1 MSQLTMRPQEA
12 RAEQPVRKLSSR
24 QFLAV
29 YAILLIILCLITKFR
44 GLSPFVLLL
53 LVPAAIVAG
62 VTYSRAVYLSTL
74 GLLAGASLWAFHI
87 RGHDLNVGVLATVLV
102 MAISVFHAEWLSRW
116 ARRRRHLA
124 AELAAERDFVRS
136 VVQTAH
142 SIILMLD
149 HRGAITWYNQ
159 AAADLLGA
167 GLEEVRGEEWVTRF
181 VPADDR
187 GGVRERILQTIAG
200 DPTHG
205 FVNPIIAHEG
215 LRQILWY
222 AQPLPERDGVA
233 EGLFAI
239 GYDVTEQVAAEA
251 ALRESE
257 ALYRSLVEHLGE
269 GICMVSTE
277 DERILF
283 ANPAAHATF
292 GVPSGS
298 LVGGTLADYTDPATF
313 ERLRSQTERRLRG
326 LTDSYEID
334 IRRPDGEPRT
344 LLVTA
349 VPQTNDDGVVPA
361 TLAIFRDITGR
372 KAGEA
377 ALQRRATELDL
388 INRVGR
394 EIAGELEWEA
404 LRERAVT
411 LIRDAFGYDHVGL
424 LTVDHDRRE
433 IRMVAWSDA
442 FDVSFPPDY
451 TLSLDQGL
459 LGWACR
465 HGEAV
470 LVNDVAQD
478 DRYVN
483 RYADHLPTQAEL
495 CVPIW
500 VGDDVVAILDVQ
512 SAHKDA
518 FDAQDLMVMQT
529 LAAQLAVAISNART
543 YAALQK
549 ELEERLRAETA
560 LRDSQERLN
569 LALEGGE
576 LSLWSWRRGEDI
588 ALDAVSRITSLG
600 YAAPEGPTGYRAY
613 LALVHPEDRR
623 RFHDAVR
630 TYSNATGDRP
640 FVTEHRLRAQDGTW
654 RWMLVRGRVVR
665 RDASG
670 EPLRIAGTFLDIT
683 ARKQAELALQEANA
697 TLEATVTARTAELQA
712 ERDRSA
718 AILRTTGDAIAHVD
732 RDLHVSY
739 VNPAFERV
747 TGYTAD
753 EVLDHDIRELVK
765 AYNDPEITRRMR
777 TILAEAETWNGE
789 LVLERKGGQPYDAL
803 VHIAPVWD
811 GGETPAGYLTSHR
824 DISALK
830 RLQRI
835 QTRFISNVSHEL
847 RTPIAVLK
855 LYTDLL
861 PTATAEKRPAYER
874 ALQTEIER
882 LTRTVNNILRI
893 NSLGAEGAHLDRR
906 PVPLNTFIR
915 EEVLPKGESLHGEG
929 APRIT
934 TRLTEADPDITLNRS
949 WLAEAVLHLIENA
962 RHATP
967 ADGEITLST
976 DLHTT
981 PHGQW
986 ATIAVT
992 DTGVGIPEEER
1003 SRVFDRFFRGKQRE
1017 EDQSPGAGLGLSIV
1031 RAIVELHGGHVTV
1044 DSEVGVGSTFTL
1056 WLPIG
1061 EHVVVNYPS
1070 SPIPQGVPYDTT

>member
-1 MSQLTMRPQEA
+1 MSQLITNPQA
-12 RAEQPVRKLSSR
+12 SKHEQPARNLSSR

-29 YAILLIILCLITKFR
+29 YAILLIILCLITQFL

-62 VTYSRAVYLSTL
+62 VTYPRAVYLSTL
-74 GLLAGASLWAFHI
+74 GLLAGASLWAFGA
-87 RGHDLNVGVLATVLV
+87 RGYDLSVGALATVLIV
-102 MAISVFHAEWLSRW
+102 ALSVFHAEWLHRW
-116 ARRRRHLA
+116 ARRRRRLT

-142 SIILMLD
+142 SIILILD
-149 HRGAITWYNQ
+149 RRGAITWYNQ
-159 AAADLLGA
+159 AAADLLGVSID
-167 GLEEVRGEEWVTRF
+167 GVQGEEWVTRF
-181 VPADDR
+181 VPTDDR
-187 GGVRERILQTIAG
+187 DAVRERIRQTIEGA
-200 DPTHG
+200 PTHG
-205 FVNPIIAHEG
+205 FVNPIIARDG
-215 LRQILWY
+215 RRQIVWY
-222 AQPLPERDGVA
+222 AHPLPEHDDAPG
-233 EGLFAI
+233 GLFAI
-239 GYDVTEQVAAEA
+239 GYDVTDQVVAEA

-257 ALYRSLVEHLGE
+257 SLYRSLVEHLGE
-269 GICMVSTE
+269 GNCMVSTE

-283 ANPAAHATF
+283 ANPAAHTTF
-292 GVPSGS
+292 GAPSGS
-298 LVGGTLADYTDPATF
+298 LVGGTLAAYTDPATF
-313 ERLRSQTERRLRG
+313 ERLRSQTERRRRG

-334 IRRPDGEPRT
+334 IRRPDGETRT

-349 VPQTNDDGVVPA
+349 VPQTNEDGDVPA

-451 TLSLDQGL
+451 TLSLDRGL

-465 HGEAV
+465 RGEAV
-470 LVNDVAQD
+470 LVNDVTQD

-500 VGDDVVAILDVQ
+500 VGDEVVAILDVQ

-549 ELEERLRAETA
+549 ELEDRFRTESA

-588 ALDAVSRITSLG
+588 ALHAVSQITSLG
-600 YAAPEGPTGYRAY
+600 YTPLEAPTGYRAY

-630 TYSNATGDRP
+630 TYRNADNHRP
-640 FVTEHRLRAQDGTW
+640 FVTEHRLRAKDGAW
-654 RWMLVRGRVVR
+654 HWMLVRGRVVR

-670 EPLRIAGTFLDIT
+670 GPLRIAGTFLDIT
-683 ARKQAELALQEANA
+683 ARKEAEIALQEANA
-697 TLEATVTARTAELQA
+697 TLEATVAARTAELRA

-718 AILRTTGDAIAHVD
+718 AILRTTGDAIVYVD
-732 RDLHVSY
+732 RDLRVSY

-747 TGYTAD
+747 TGYAAD
-753 EVLDHDIRELVK
+753 EVLGRDIRELVK
-765 AYNDPEITRRMR
+765 AYNDPGITRRMR

-789 LVLERKGGQPYDAL
+789 LVLERKDGQPYDAL
-803 VHIAPVWD
+803 VHIAPVRD
-811 GGETPAGYLTSHR
+811 GGGTPAGFLTSHR

-861 PTATAEKRPAYER
+861 PTATEDKRPAYER
-874 ALQTEIER
+874 ALQTETER

-906 PVPLNTFIR
+906 PVALSTFIR
-915 EEVLPKGESLHGEG
+915 EDVLAKAESLRRQPS
-929 APRIT
+929 PRIT
-934 TRLTEADPDITLNRS
+934 TRLTIADPDITLNRA
-949 WLAEAVLHLIENA
+949 WMAEAVLHLIENA
-962 RHATP
+962 LHATP

-981 PHGQW
+981 AHGQW
-986 ATIAVT
+986 ATIAVV

-1003 SRVFDRFFRGKQRE
+1003 SRVFDRFFRGRQRE
-1017 EDQSPGAGLGLSIV
+1017 EDQTPGAGLGLSIV
-1031 RAIVELHGGHVTV
+1031 RAIAELHGGHITV
-1044 DSEVGVGSTFTL
+1044 ESEVNVGSTFTL
-1056 WLPIG
+1056 WLPVD
-1061 EHVVVNYPS
+1061 EHMVVNYPS
-1070 SPIPQGVPYDTT
+1070 SPIPQGVPHDTT